1 MRLRWFWNARVSL
14 GCTPVVRADRQ
25 QTHLGRNHEHRLLLT
40 ATLIRYQLIMKQV
53 YPAHQELF
61 GKTVRDR
68 VNSETSGTYFSLLME
83 IMETVET
90 HF

>member
-1 MRLRWFWNARVSL
+1 MPALVLERTSKFGLHSCC
-14 GCTPVVRADRQ
+14 GDRQ